1 MLSAEGVQPGGF
13 QGARFVRT
21 LAAIV
26 IVVAGLKWATPIVI
40 PILIAMFLAMICLPA
55 VKRLQDRQVPNVLA
69 IAIVLGTLVV
79 VLVLLT
85 AVVSNSVR
93 DFSGSIGR
101 YETRFDAIVKSTA
114 AWLSNLGLDVSSVR
128 FEDYLNTDKLLRM
141 VANTAGS
148 AISTVGDFLVIVFVA
163 IFMLLEA
170 QGLPAKLRRAA
181 GNPDADLS
189 QYHEALDSVYQYIS
203 IKTWLSLLTG
213 VLIAIFL
220 AVVGVD
226 YPILW
231 GLVAFLFNFI
241 PNIGSIIAAVPPAL
255 LALIQ
260 MGWDGALIVVAGY
273 VAVNM
278 VIGNVIE
285 PRVMGEKMGISPL
298 VVIVSLIFWNW
309 ILGPIGMLLSVPL
322 TTVVKIW
329 LEHTDD
335 GRPIAVLLG
344 PAEEPT
350 EG

>member
-1 MLSAEGVQPGGF
+1 MLTAEGEKPGGF

-26 IVVAGLKWATPIVI
+26 IVVAGLKWATPVVI

-55 VKRLQDRQVPNVLA
+55 VKWLERHRVPSVLA

-79 VLVLLT
+79 ALLLLT

-93 DFSGSIGR
+93 DFSNSIGQ
-101 YETRFDAIVKSTA
+101 YEHRFDEMVKSTK
-114 AWLSNLGLDVSSVR
+114 AWLADLGLDVKAVR

-148 AISTVGDFLVIVFVA
+148 AISTAGDFLVILFVA

-170 QGLPAKLRRAA
+170 QGLPGKLRRAA
-181 GNPDADLS
+181 GDPDADLS
-189 QYHEALDSVYQYIS
+189 RYNQALESVYQYLS
-203 IKTWLSLLTG
+203 VKTWLSLLTG
-213 VLIAIFL
+213 VLVAIFL
-220 AVVGVD
+220 AIVGVD

-231 GLVAFLFNFI
+231 GLVAFLFNYI
-241 PNIGSIIAAVPPAL
+241 PNIGSIIAAVPATL
-255 LALIQ
+255 LALVQ

-273 VAVNM
+273 VTLNM

-285 PRVMGEKMGISPL
+285 PRVMGQKMGISPL

-329 LEHTDD
+329 LEHTED

-344 PAEEPT
+344 PAEEPA